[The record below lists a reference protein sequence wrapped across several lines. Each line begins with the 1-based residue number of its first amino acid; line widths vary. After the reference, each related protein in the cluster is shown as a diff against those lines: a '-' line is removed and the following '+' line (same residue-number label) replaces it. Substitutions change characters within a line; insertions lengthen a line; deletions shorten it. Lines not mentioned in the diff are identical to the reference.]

1 MALACVLDASAAV
14 RLILAD
20 PAAADL
26 AERVGGAALVLAP
39 ELMLS
44 ELANTL
50 WKLQRADRLNDLDPQ
65 ELLAEALALACH
77 LNHPVYDCLYLA
89 LARAGSGQPDQQR
102 SAPERPGRKGVA
114 LSPGDTSSRPH
125 PPLELLQH
133 PIKLAAE
140 RSRSEAGGSNCIETI
155 PRSRLLHLDVGMHL
169 IKNSGIY
176 PSSSKCYPQNAL
188 TIV

>member
-1 MALACVLDASAAV
+1 MQVERSLSPLGRQAISLSGFADPAGKASAAV

-39 ELMLS
+39 ELMLT

-50 WKLQRADRLNDLDPQ
+50 WKLRRADRLNDLDPQ

-89 LARAGSGQPDQQR
+89 LARREAASLISSDR
-102 SAPERPGRKGVA
+102 RLNA
-114 LSPGDTSSRPH
+114 L
-125 PPLELLQH
+125 
-133 PIKLAAE
+133 AE
-140 RSRSEAGGSNCIETI
+140 RVL
-155 PRSRLLHLDVGMHL
+155 P
-169 IKNSGIY
+169 
-176 PSSSKCYPQNAL
+176 
-188 TIV
+188 

>member
-50 WKLQRADRLNDLDPQ
+50 WKLRRADRLNDLDPQ
-65 ELLAEALALACH
+65 ELLAEARELVDRLEPDRHLQAEALALACH

-89 LARAGSGQPDQQR
+89 LARREAASLISSDR
-102 SAPERPGRKGVA
+102 RMNA
-114 LSPGDTSSRPH
+114 L
-125 PPLELLQH
+125 
-133 PIKLAAE
+133 AE
-140 RSRSEAGGSNCIETI
+140 RVL
-155 PRSRLLHLDVGMHL
+155 P
-169 IKNSGIY
+169 
-176 PSSSKCYPQNAL
+176 
-188 TIV
+188 

>member
-39 ELMLS
+39 ELMLT

-50 WKLQRADRLNDLDPQ
+50 WKLRRAERLNDLDPQ
-65 ELLAEALALACH
+65 ELLAEARELVDRLEPDRHLQAEALALACH

-89 LARAGSGQPDQQR
+89 LARREAASLISSDR
-102 SAPERPGRKGVA
+102 RLNA
-114 LSPGDTSSRPH
+114 L
-125 PPLELLQH
+125 
-133 PIKLAAE
+133 AE
-140 RSRSEAGGSNCIETI
+140 RVL
-155 PRSRLLHLDVGMHL
+155 P
-169 IKNSGIY
+169 
-176 PSSSKCYPQNAL
+176 
-188 TIV
+188 

>member
-39 ELMLS
+39 ELMLN

-50 WKLQRADRLNDLDPQ
+50 WKLQRADRLNNLDPQ
-65 ELLAEALALACH
+65 ELLAEARELVDRLEPDRHLQAEALALACH

-89 LARAGSGQPDQQR
+89 LARREAAS
-102 SAPERPGRKGVA
+102 
-114 LSPGDTSSRPH
+114 LISSDR
-125 PPLELLQH
+125 
-133 PIKLAAE
+133 
-140 RSRSEAGGSNCIETI
+140 
-155 PRSRLLHLDVGMHL
+155 RL
-169 IKNSGIY
+169 
-176 PSSSKCYPQNAL
+176 NAL
-188 TIV
+188 AKRALP

>member
-39 ELMLS
+39 ELMLT

-50 WKLQRADRLNDLDPQ
+50 WKLRRADRLNDLDPQ
-65 ELLAEALALACH
+65 ELLAEARDLVDRLEPDRHLQAEALALACH

-89 LARAGSGQPDQQR
+89 LARREAAS
-102 SAPERPGRKGVA
+102 
-114 LSPGDTSSRPH
+114 LISSDR
-125 PPLELLQH
+125 
-133 PIKLAAE
+133 
-140 RSRSEAGGSNCIETI
+140 
-155 PRSRLLHLDVGMHL
+155 RL
-169 IKNSGIY
+169 
-176 PSSSKCYPQNAL
+176 NAL
-188 TIV
+188 AKRVLP

>member
-39 ELMLS
+39 ELMLT

-50 WKLQRADRLNDLDPQ
+50 WKHRRAERLNDLDPQ
-65 ELLAEALALACH
+65 ELLAEARELVDRLEPDRHLQAEALALACH

-89 LARAGSGQPDQQR
+89 LARREAASLISSDR
-102 SAPERPGRKGVA
+102 RLNA
-114 LSPGDTSSRPH
+114 L
-125 PPLELLQH
+125 
-133 PIKLAAE
+133 AE
-140 RSRSEAGGSNCIETI
+140 RVL
-155 PRSRLLHLDVGMHL
+155 P
-169 IKNSGIY
+169 
-176 PSSSKCYPQNAL
+176 
-188 TIV
+188 

>member
-39 ELMLS
+39 ELMLT

-50 WKLQRADRLNDLDPQ
+50 WRLQRADRLNDHDPQ
-65 ELLAEALALACH
+65 ELLAEARELVDRLEPDRHLQAEALALACH

-89 LARAGSGQPDQQR
+89 LARREAASLISSDR
-102 SAPERPGRKGVA
+102 RLNA
-114 LSPGDTSSRPH
+114 L
-125 PPLELLQH
+125 
-133 PIKLAAE
+133 AE
-140 RSRSEAGGSNCIETI
+140 RVL
-155 PRSRLLHLDVGMHL
+155 P
-169 IKNSGIY
+169 
-176 PSSSKCYPQNAL
+176 
-188 TIV
+188 